1 MARYRVTRTAQE
13 VLEVDA
19 EDYRDALDQALDWG
33 NEHRWAVVNPGYLVE
48 GPL

>member
-19 EDYRDALDQALDWG
+19 EDYRDALDQALDWC
-33 NEHRWAVVNPGYLVE
+33 NENQWEVVNPGYLVE